1 MLTLRLIVAVIVGVI
16 GGSIINMGLVI
27 LGSAVIPPPP
37 GVNVASAESLR
48 AAADLL
54 GPQHF
59 LFPFIAHAGGTLTG
73 CLIAC
78 WTSPRLRNVAA
89 LFTGCVFLLLG
100 IVNAFLIPAPLWFVA
115 LDLPLAYLPMAVL
128 ALIIH
133 RRLLE
138 ADRRNSR
145 RNSQ

>member
-1 MLTLRLIVAVIVGVI
+1 MMLILRLIFAVAVGVI

-27 LGSAVIPPPP
+27 LGGAVIPLPP
-37 GVNVASAESLR
+37 GVNVASAQSLR

-59 LFPFIAHAGGTLTG
+59 LFPLVAHAGGTLAG

-78 WTSPRLRNVAA
+78 WTFPRLRNIAA
-89 LFTGCVFLLLG
+89 LLTGCVFLLLG
-100 IVNAFLIPAPLWFVA
+100 IVNAFLIPAPLWFLA
-115 LDLPLAYLPMAVL
+115 LDLPLAYLPMALL

-138 ADRRNSR
+138 ADQRS
-145 RNSQ
+145 SQ